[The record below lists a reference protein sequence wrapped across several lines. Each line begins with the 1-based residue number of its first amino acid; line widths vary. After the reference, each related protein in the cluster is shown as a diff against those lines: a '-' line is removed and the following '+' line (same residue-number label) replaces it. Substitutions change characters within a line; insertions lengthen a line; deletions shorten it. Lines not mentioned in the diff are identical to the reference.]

1 MEKEDTED
9 GRKGQDRQTGGERLR
24 NEDREGKSSGNLG
37 GLGEG
42 GVGSGP
48 CGGVRDGRLDF
59 KKKGVKREAAV
70 SSASE
75 YFGVRS
81 RLRKIQKEHNLHNK
95 SDLSNSKLQPLQQIP
110 AVDSSASRSIR
121 LRNRLLKSYGGIFS
135 SMTESISIEKPQ
147 TRELSRSAIL
157 GYSNFVSSVKRKTT
171 DQRSL
176 DSQLLRSKYSDAEQN
191 KERSSS
197 LNTSTRSKT
206 KKKVK
211 LETQQ
216 SSTIPASSTG
226 QGPNLAAPHSGL
238 ASKVR
243 AQLTAG
249 KTSPRDATIDDYARR
264 MEEELQAIGHRID
277 AIIEHS
283 EGVDCSLKLRHS
295 SECCSSSKKLSVA
308 PAENEGYIE
317 IEEGEQSANRHPIM
331 SSPKLKQQESLHFS
345 TFSKARK
352 MKHRR
357 TGSSQI
363 ESKSMSHDEEVVYK
377 TKIRLS
383 VSSQDSPKAETRHQS
398 QQDINRSTT
407 EPDTTPNI
415 FQERPEFGSE
425 HKTLAQESPNFE
437 EDPNRNI
444 NIIEFEETV
453 QHLQLTGSKP
463 DPSEWEAKLI
473 RQSEGSLEKGLSG
486 RSSLDKHMFVTFGLK
501 RSQAN
506 LQMGAAVVT
515 QPLELTH
522 LSEER
527 TVSKEAGPGI
537 QSKQPRFSSASQV
550 DWEPYTHS
558 KIDSSANRDYSL
570 EAEGLPSGAIH
581 PGLISSHSE
590 KVRKFVIG
598 GTTHSREPTYQLG
611 QVLDEF
617 VRESQDIDI
626 HTQK

>member
-1 MEKEDTED
+1 
-9 GRKGQDRQTGGERLR
+9 
-24 NEDREGKSSGNLG
+24 
-37 GLGEG
+37 
-42 GVGSGP
+42 
-48 CGGVRDGRLDF
+48 
-59 KKKGVKREAAV
+59 
-70 SSASE
+70 
-75 YFGVRS
+75 
-81 RLRKIQKEHNLHNK
+81 
-95 SDLSNSKLQPLQQIP
+95 
-110 AVDSSASRSIR
+110 
-121 LRNRLLKSYGGIFS
+121 
-135 SMTESISIEKPQ
+135 
-147 TRELSRSAIL
+147 
-157 GYSNFVSSVKRKTT
+157 
-171 DQRSL
+171 
-176 DSQLLRSKYSDAEQN
+176 
-191 KERSSS
+191 
-197 LNTSTRSKT
+197 
-206 KKKVK
+206 
-211 LETQQ
+211 
-216 SSTIPASSTG
+216 
-226 QGPNLAAPHSGL
+226 
-238 ASKVR
+238 
-243 AQLTAG
+243 
-249 KTSPRDATIDDYARR
+249 

-317 IEEGEQSANRHPIM
+317 IEEGEHSANRHPIM

-363 ESKSMSHDEEVVYK
+363 ESKSMSHEEEVVYK

-383 VSSQDSPKAETRHQS
+383 VSSQDSPKAESRHQS
-398 QQDINRSTT
+398 QQDINRSTA
-407 EPDTTPNI
+407 EPDKVPNI
-415 FQERPEFGSE
+415 FQERP
-425 HKTLAQESPNFE
+425 QESPNFE
-437 EDPNRNI
+437 EDPNTNI
-444 NIIEFEETV
+444 NIIEFEETI

-463 DPSEWEAKLI
+463 DPNEWEAKLI

-486 RSSLDKHMFVTFGLK
+486 RSSLDKQMFVTFGLK

-506 LQMGAAVVT
+506 LQMGTAVVT

-527 TVSKEAGPGI
+527 TVSKEGGPGL
-537 QSKQPRFSSASQV
+537 QSQPPRFSSASQV
-550 DWEPYTHS
+550 DWEPYTQS